1 MSKRTTPAKS
11 AAAKRAAF
19 AGQRQQFAAKGRAKS
34 FGATAYERQR
44 RDDVNRAWSSVY
56 CVGAPPVASWVAI

>member
-19 AGQRQQFAAKGRAKS
+19 AGNRQQFAAKGRAKS
-34 FGATAYERQR
+34 YGPTKAERYWKRFMVEQSAYSAA
-44 RDDVNRAWSSVY
+44 DGWT
-56 CVGAPPVASWVAI
+56 PVASWVAI